1 MEEQHRASTEE
12 MKAGHEEL
20 QAMNEELRSAGEE
33 LVTSREELQSV
44 NEELQT
50 VNHEMSNRVE
60 ELSDANSDLQN
71 LMGATNIATI
81 FLDRELRIKRYTP
94 PAMALFN
101 FLPADLGRPLSHLT
115 HRLDY
120 PAIDTDAALVLE
132 TLASVEKEVRAGD
145 RWFLAR
151 MQPYRTLD
159 DRIAGI
165 VFTFVDITERRN
177 AVAERMRT
185 EERLRRIL
193 ENIRDHAIFSMDLDR
208 KITSWHSG
216 AEKVLGYSEA
226 EIIGQPGD
234 VFFTAEDRAAG
245 IPEQEA
251 ATALA
256 EGRASDERWHVR
268 KDGSR
273 FWCSGIMS
281 AMRNSQDETLG
292 LVKIMRDSTGER
304 QFMEEITKARAD
316 AEAAARAKDRFLA
329 VLSHELR
336 TPLTPVLLSIS
347 ALQDEP
353 DLSPEMRE
361 DLAIIRRNI
370 ELETALIDDL
380 LDVNR
385 ISTGKL
391 AIRED
396 LVSVH
401 QAVQDGIQICAG
413 DLKAKGIHVDVDLSA
428 EHDGVRGDPVRLR
441 QVAWNLLRNARQYT
455 PAGGNIRVHS
465 RNMDH
470 SILIEVTD
478 NGDGIGADFLPQIFE
493 PFNQGGAERIKKTG
507 GLGLGLAISRAIVTA
522 HGGEIS
528 ALSDGPGKGACF
540 RIVLPLAK

>member
-1 MEEQHRASTEE
+1 
-12 MKAGHEEL
+12 
-20 QAMNEELRSAGEE
+20 
-33 LVTSREELQSV
+33 
-44 NEELQT
+44 
-50 VNHEMSNRVE
+50 
-60 ELSDANSDLQN
+60 
-71 LMGATNIATI
+71 
-81 FLDRELRIKRYTP
+81 
-94 PAMALFN
+94 
-101 FLPADLGRPLSHLT
+101 
-115 HRLDY
+115 
-120 PAIDTDAALVLE
+120 
-132 TLASVEKEVRAGD
+132 
-145 RWFLAR
+145 
-151 MQPYRTLD
+151 
-159 DRIAGI
+159 
-165 VFTFVDITERRN
+165 
-177 AVAERMRT
+177 
-185 EERLRRIL
+185 
-193 ENIRDHAIFSMDLDR
+193 
-208 KITSWHSG
+208 
-216 AEKVLGYSEA
+216 
-226 EIIGQPGD
+226 
-234 VFFTAEDRAAG
+234 
-245 IPEQEA
+245 
-251 ATALA
+251 
-256 EGRASDERWHVR
+256 
-268 KDGSR
+268 
-273 FWCSGIMS
+273 
-281 AMRNSQDETLG
+281 
-292 LVKIMRDSTGER
+292 
-304 QFMEEITKARAD
+304 
-316 AEAAARAKDRFLA
+316 
-329 VLSHELR
+329 
-336 TPLTPVLLSIS
+336 
-347 ALQDEP
+347 
-353 DLSPEMRE
+353 MRE